1 MAVKSC
7 QDNIKYLSSNTMSSF
22 CSSRG
27 LIKTPKIEQLRQSPD
42 VINIVIFQSYWFSK
56 KVASGEKTSTP
67 TPEPHSAIPTARAL
81 LVSK

>member
-1 MAVKSC
+1 MGVKSC
-7 QDNIKYLSSNTMSSF
+7 PDIMKYLSSNPLSSF

-27 LIKTPKIEQLRQSPD
+27 LIKTPKIAQIMQSPD
-42 VINIVIFQSYWFSK
+42 VINIVIFQSYCFSK

-67 TPEPHSAIPTARAL
+67 TPEPHSDIPVARAL